1 VETGLPVNY
10 LGATIFWL
18 YILAA
23 LGFTSLIV
31 HTLASQRPAH
41 DGAQVE
47 RRQLT
52 RRFSALAVKSSS
64 TLSFNMLSVLTQSY
78 TQWSERVPST
88 YDRTHQKFVYL

>member
-1 VETGLPVNY
+1 METGLPVNY

-23 LGFTSLIV
+23 LGFTFLIV
-31 HTLASQRPAH
+31 HALASQRPAH

-52 RRFSALAVKSSS
+52 RRFSALAVKSFS
-64 TLSFNMLSVLTQSY
+64 TLSFNMLSVLTQS
-78 TQWSERVPST
+78 QWSERVPST
-88 YDRTHQKFVYL
+88 HDRTHQKFVYL